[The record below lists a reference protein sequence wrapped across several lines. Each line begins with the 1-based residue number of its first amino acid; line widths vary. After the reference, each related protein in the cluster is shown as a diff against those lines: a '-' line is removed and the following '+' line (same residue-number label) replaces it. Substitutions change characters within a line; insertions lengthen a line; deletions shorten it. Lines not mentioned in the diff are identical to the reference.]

1 MKKEYSILSVIFVI
15 ALLVRILFVFISPIK
30 IWDETIYA
38 NLGYDLSKDPLDY
51 SFAKNGWSDFVPSD
65 WPNTGYRAPLLPYT
79 ISIFHLLG
87 LEELVEFLIPFV
99 GALSVVALYLLTK
112 EMFNKK
118 VALCSSIILS
128 FLPLHVY
135 FSGKILTDVFS
146 TFFLII
152 TILFFWEGFE
162 KGDKKYKLLFGVF
175 LALSV
180 LSRYTIAVIIPIFP
194 AYLVIRNKSLSF
206 LKDKFSW
213 LSIALFFITLS
224 PLFVY
229 SNITYGSSF
238 GVIDH
243 ALRSVSYWGVQPWDF
258 LFRFSI
264 QMEMFSIISFVFFL
278 SIIFIIFNKNIR
290 NNYSTIFL
298 LLWFFIFLI
307 FTSITPHKEDRF
319 LLPAVPS
326 MVMISALLL
335 TSFKKY
341 NNFILFYIS
350 FILILSLVNQF
361 STNFQNSYTI
371 TNKCFLEANKF
382 LQDLPNNSVII
393 TEDSPIVYYY
403 SKKQTHFYPN
413 PFFPNSIIDLINNN
427 YKYRPI
433 YALFTDYDNLEYPRS
448 QQIKDVLD
456 SKFEIVYECPQ
467 NGNSSLVY
475 KYE

>member
-1 MKKEYSILSVIFVI
+1 MKKEYNVLSVIFVI
-15 ALLVRILFVFISPIK
+15 ALLIRILFVFISPIK
-30 IWDETIYA
+30 IWDETVYA
-38 NLGYDLSKDPLDY
+38 NLGYDLSKNPFDY
-51 SFAKNGWSDFVPSD
+51 SFANNGWSDFVPND
-65 WPNTGYRAPLLPYT
+65 WPKAGYRAPLLPYT

-87 LEELVEFLIPFV
+87 LEQLVEFLIPFV

-112 EMFNKK
+112 KMFNKK

-146 TFFLII
+146 TFFLIL
-152 TILFFWEGFE
+152 TALFFWEGFE
-162 KGDKKYKLLFGVF
+162 NGDKKYKLLFGVF

-180 LSRYTIAVIIPIFP
+180 LSRYTIAIIIPIFP
-194 AYLVIRNKSLSF
+194 AYLIIRNRNLSF

-213 LSIALFFITLS
+213 LSIALFFIILS
-224 PLFVY
+224 PLLVY

-243 ALRSVSYWGVQPWDF
+243 TLRAASYWEVQPWDF

-264 QMEMFSIISFVFFL
+264 QMEMFSIISFVFLL

-307 FTSITPHKEDRF
+307 FISVTPHKEDRF
-319 LLPAVPS
+319 LLPVVPS

-350 FILILSLVNQF
+350 FILILSLGSQF
-361 STNFQNSYTI
+361 STNYQNSYTI
-371 TNKCFLEANKF
+371 TNECFLEASKF
-382 LQDLPNNSVII
+382 LQNLSSDSVVI
-393 TEDSPIVYYY
+393 TEQSPIVHYY
-403 SKKQTHFYPN
+403 SMKETHFYPN
-413 PFFPNSIIDLINNN
+413 PFSADSIMNLIAIYGERPVYILISDYNNL
-427 YKYRPI
+427 KD
-433 YALFTDYDNLEYPRS
+433 AT
-448 QQIKDVLD
+448 QIKEILD
-456 SKFEIVYECPQ
+456 SKLKIVFRCPE
-467 NGNSSLVY
+467 NGNSSLIY
-475 KYE
+475 R